1 MNKFTL
7 TAAAAAV
14 AFAAAMPA
22 QAATLL
28 GVKVGADAW
37 LTSGKTEAGSFSKDA
52 DDKTMGSFHIAFE
65 HFIPLVPNARI
76 RYSEVDNGT
85 VSFNQMDYTAYYE
98 ILDNDAVALDLGVVM
113 SKFNA
118 GKFAGQSFSEWQPAV
133 YGAGEIGIPMT
144 PVSAFGDLT
153 YGTYDD
159 TKTVDAQIGVKWT
172 IPLLVDLNLRAGYR
186 VMDHDFAF
194 INGYNSVKVKNDG
207 WFLGVEVDI

>member
-37 LTSGKTEAGSFSKDA
+37 FTGGKTEVASNSVDA
-52 DDKTMGSFHIAFE
+52 EDKTMGTFHIAFE

-76 RYSEVDNGT
+76 RYSDVDNGT
-85 VSFNQMDYTAYYE
+85 ISFNQIDYTAYYE

-118 GKFAGQSFSEWQPAV
+118 GEFAGKSFSEWQPAV

-172 IPLLVDLNLRAGYR
+172 IPLVVDLNLRAGYR